1 MKKSANK
8 QQDLSVLPLDEDAVW
23 LEDKILLMDYLEKP
37 CALAQENTQ
46 SLDSRFPM
54 KMASSCMLIVVDGAV
69 RLGVNLCD
77 HEVTAGSCLVIAA
90 GAIVERVSLDIG
102 SRIVMVSAPASDMDG
117 IAMLNPVMQAELRPP
132 LMEMLM
138 TLSRMLRTIMTD
150 PAFQLGRE
158 EAANDCIRLMGRII
172 GQGVNGQEK
181 TIAKKSRRDEIVSR
195 FLQCVA
201 ANYRT
206 HRDLGFYASE
216 LGLSLKHMS
225 HVIHEQ
231 TGRHPSQWIKDYVI
245 LEAKTMLR
253 SGNYTVQQV
262 SDGLNFANQSF
273 FGKYFKEAV
282 GVSPKKWK

>member
-1 MKKSANK
+1 M
-8 QQDLSVLPLDEDAVW
+8 W
-23 LEDKILLMDYLEKP
+23 LNDKILLMEYMEKP
-37 CALAQENTQ
+37 YTPTQEDASAFN
-46 SLDSRFPM
+46 SRFPM
-54 KMASSCMLIVVDGAV
+54 KLLSSCMLIVVDGAV

-77 HEVTAGSCLVIAA
+77 CEVIAGSCLVIAA
-90 GAIVERVSLDIG
+90 GAIVERVSLDAG
-102 SRIVMVSAPASDMDG
+102 SRIVMVSATANNLDG
-117 IAMLNPVMQAELRPP
+117 TAMLNPVVQAELCPP
-132 LMEMLM
+132 LMDMLM
-138 TLSRMLRTIMTD
+138 TSSRMLRTILTD
-150 PAFQLGRE
+150 PAFQINRE
-158 EAANDCIRLMGRII
+158 ETARDCIHLMGRIVE
-172 GQGVNGQEK
+172 QGVSRQEK
-181 TIAKKSRRDEIVSR
+181 TVDKRSRRDEIVSR

-206 HRDLGFYASE
+206 HRDLGFYAGE

-231 TGRHPSQWIKDYVI
+231 TGRHPSQWIKDHVI

-262 SDGLNFANQSF
+262 SDELNFANQSF